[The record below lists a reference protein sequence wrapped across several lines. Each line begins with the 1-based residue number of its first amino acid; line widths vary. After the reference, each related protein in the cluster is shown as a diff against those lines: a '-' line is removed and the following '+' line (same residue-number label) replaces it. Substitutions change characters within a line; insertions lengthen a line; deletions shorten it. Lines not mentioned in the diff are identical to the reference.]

1 MIKILRKMKN
11 TLFFNVSFNVSQNQH
26 MHVLNHMA
34 RRFVSLHNTSAAWK
48 IYFQSNLSNTSLSQM
63 KFNRQVIKCF
73 SVFGCSSPSLF
84 SCFFCCCMWTC
95 CSSKDKKYLTRNWN
109 TKIKYSRIIE
119 SEILINL
126 IKEKLLIEIFKV
138 EEK

>member
-1 MIKILRKMKN
+1 MFHLMFPKTNTCTFWIIWRGVLCLYTTHQQHEKYIFNQTYLILRC
-11 TLFFNVSFNVSQNQH
+11 L
-26 MHVLNHMA
+26 
-34 RRFVSLHNTSAAWK
+34 RWSLIVKS
-48 IYFQSNLSNTSLSQM
+48 SS
-63 KFNRQVIKCF
+63 RKCF

-84 SCFFCCCMWTC
+84 SCFFCCCVWTC